1 MKKMIQNHLTEKFEK
16 IKDSLDRIS
25 KKKAS
30 SYLKQTVINLYD
42 TEFTK
47 KRNIFAKFRKELC
60 SNNDNYVFKIEEQLV
75 KEKKIANNPT
85 LFFIIRNQK
94 ILPDKKRKQVYRLW
108 KFPAKP
114 VRYYILT
121 IYGAVK
127 THKPEKNYLMR
138 AILLTIGT
146 LSYGIYK

>member
-1 MKKMIQNHLTEKFEK
+1 M
-16 IKDSLDRIS
+16 
-25 KKKAS
+25 
-30 SYLKQTVINLYD
+30 
-42 TEFTK
+42 
-47 KRNIFAKFRKELC
+47 
-60 SNNDNYVFKIEEQLV
+60 FKIEEQLV

-94 ILPDKKRKQVYRLW
+94 ILPDKKRKQVDRLW

-146 LSYGIYK
+146 LSCGIYK

>member
-1 MKKMIQNHLTEKFEK
+1 ML
-16 IKDSLDRIS
+16 
-25 KKKAS
+25 
-30 SYLKQTVINLYD
+30 
-42 TEFTK
+42 
-47 KRNIFAKFRKELC
+47 
-60 SNNDNYVFKIEEQLV
+60 KIEEQLG

-138 AILLTIGT
+138 AILLTIET